1 MSKQIRRQS
10 ISYFLMA
17 SLLLSFWIC
26 VDNCQAEVESD
37 CETVHSISQNTGVE
51 NSEKD
56 FCPVQF
62 APTAFFSNQPLIVS
76 TSASLNPTDF
86 RRTISQLKFA
96 PIAIRQTQITFAKLP
111 LQILHQLR
119 I

>member
-1 MSKQIRRQS
+1 MSKQIRRQL

-26 VDNCQAEVESD
+26 VDNCQAEVETD
-37 CETVHSISQNTGVE
+37 CEVVHLISQNTGVE

-56 FCPVQF
+56 SCPVQTS
-62 APTAFFSNQPLIVS
+62 PTAFFSNQPLIVS
-76 TSASLNPTDF
+76 TSASLFPTDF
-86 RRTISQLKFA
+86 WKTISQIKLVPTA
-96 PIAIRQTQITFAKLP
+96 PNQTQITFAKLP